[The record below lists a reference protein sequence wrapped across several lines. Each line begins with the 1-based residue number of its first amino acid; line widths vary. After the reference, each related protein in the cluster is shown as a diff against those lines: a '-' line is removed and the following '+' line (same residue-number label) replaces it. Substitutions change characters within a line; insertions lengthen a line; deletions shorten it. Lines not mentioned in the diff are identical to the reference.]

1 MQDHSMTLYTKNGQR
16 KYLNQIER
24 LSFLAE
30 AKNQPIEVKLFC
42 ELLFYTGARIAEI
55 HNLTFQNVDLG
66 NGTVIIESLKKRR
79 RGVYREIPIPDFLL
93 EDIDFFAQK
102 MQLNPRQPLWS
113 FSLRTASRII
123 KKVMTLAQIHGIRC
137 SAKSLRHGFA
147 VHAVTIA
154 PLTMVKK
161 WLGHSK
167 LETTEIYLNIVGEEE
182 REIMRRVW

>member
-93 EDIDFFAQK
+93 EDIDFFAQ
-102 MQLNPRQPLWS
+102 
-113 FSLRTASRII
+113 I
-123 KKVMTLAQIHGIRC
+123 
-137 SAKSLRHGFA
+137 
-147 VHAVTIA
+147 
-154 PLTMVKK
+154 
-161 WLGHSK
+161 
-167 LETTEIYLNIVGEEE
+167 
-182 REIMRRVW
+182 